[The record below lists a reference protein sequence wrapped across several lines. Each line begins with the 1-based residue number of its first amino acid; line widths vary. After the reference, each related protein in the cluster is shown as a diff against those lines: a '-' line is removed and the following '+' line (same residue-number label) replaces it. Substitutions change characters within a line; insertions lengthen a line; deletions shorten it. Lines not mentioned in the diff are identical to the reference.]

1 MQNILYLWRPYRE
14 TVKSQ
19 PHTTVP
25 PPPTRPPKPVRPTA
39 SDFYYKDISETT
51 PSSVVYT
58 KTTTKAPEKQ
68 SEYAFSDNLG
78 TVPNI
83 LKFYHSDASAN
94 QNENS
99 DRPTYQQTLY
109 RPSQEETEEP
119 NDIEEE
125 TPNYSF
131 ENEGSKFFNNSEI
144 FPQFI
149 KNTVVEFSNPAGED
163 GM

>member
-1 MQNILYLWRPYRE
+1 M
-14 TVKSQ
+14 
-19 PHTTVP
+19 
-25 PPPTRPPKPVRPTA
+25 RPTA
-39 SDFYYKDISETT
+39 SDFYYKDIGETT

-58 KTTTKAPEKQ
+58 RTTTKASEKP
-68 SEYAFSDNLG
+68 SEYAFSENLP

-83 LKFYHSDASAN
+83 LKFYHSDASRAN
-94 QNENS
+94 QNENN
-99 DRPTYQQTLY
+99 DRPAYQQTLY
-109 RPSQEETEEP
+109 RPSLEEP
-119 NDIEEE
+119 EESNEIEEE
-125 TPNYSF
+125 PPTYSF